1 MNAASAPLSS
11 ASAGVRAV
19 AESRPLA
26 ARLADYQ
33 VLAKPKIAAMALV
46 TVALGFLAAGGS
58 SPVALL
64 NAAVGVALVAAAS
77 GALNQYAE
85 RDTDARMTRTA
96 DRPLPAGRVSETEAL
111 VFGIVCGVVGV
122 DYLMLFVNPLTGLLA
137 LLTLALYVG
146 VYTPLKRSSAWSV
159 VVGAVPGAMPPLLGW
174 AAAGGGAEPGR
185 FAETGL
191 TAAGLFGVLFLWQ
204 FPHFMAIAWL
214 NRQQYAAA
222 GLHMLPGQI
231 PRAGWTGRAAAVG
244 ALLLLP
250 VGLIP
255 TLGGGVGL
263 GTAAAAT
270 LAGLVYLYYSLR
282 FAREE
287 SRPTARAVLFAS
299 LGYLPVLL
307 IAAAVEL
314 LVTR

>member
-1 MNAASAPLSS
+1 MNAASAPLTS
-11 ASAGVRAV
+11 A
-19 AESRPLA
+19 SRPLA
-26 ARLADYQ
+26 ARIADYQ

-58 SPVALL
+58 DPIALL
-64 NAAVGVALVAAAS
+64 NAAIGITLVAAAS

-96 DRPLPAGRVSETEAL
+96 NRPLPAGRVSETEAL

-122 DYLMLFVNPLTGLLA
+122 DFLMLFVNPLTGLLA

-146 VYTPLKRSSAWSV
+146 IYTPLKRSSAWSV
-159 VVGAVPGAMPPLLGW
+159 VVGAIPGAMPPLLGW
-174 AAAGGGAEPGR
+174 AAGGGAEPGR
-185 FAETGL
+185 FADTWL

-214 NRQQYAAA
+214 NRKQYAAA
-222 GLHMLPGQI
+222 GLHMLPGRI

-255 TLGGGVGL
+255 TLGGGVGV

-270 LAGLVYLYYSLR
+270 LAGLVYLHYSLR

-287 SRPTARAVLFAS
+287 SRLTARAVLFAS